1 MSSRHRPHPLR
12 RTLFTAAVLGATL
25 SLAACSAA
33 SPATSPVPAGETG
46 SAPAEAPREKVRI
59 ILDWTPN
66 TNHTGLYV
74 AQEKGYYDDAGIEVE
89 ILPFSQSGVEAVL
102 AAGGAEFGISGSSA
116 LIPARAAGQEIK
128 AVEVIV
134 HKPAMSLGV
143 AADRSDI
150 SRPRDLDGKIYA
162 GFGLPWET
170 ALVEQVIRQDGGA
183 GEFQSV
189 ALSTA
194 AYEAVYS
201 GAADFAQPLVT
212 WEGIEADLHDTPLK
226 YFDPRDY
233 GVPADYPLVI
243 AGVESFL
250 ESSPDAARAFVE
262 ATQQGYT
269 WAADNPAEAADLL
282 IAANPEV
289 LKNPDL
295 VKRSQELLSAE
306 YFRGPD
312 GTVGFSDPAIW
323 QGYADWLHGIGSLT
337 DADGNPAQ
345 EAPRAED
352 LYTNEFLAS

>member
-1 MSSRHRPHPLR
+1 MSLRNRPRRLR
-12 RTLFTAAVLGATL
+12 RGALAALVAGTALT
-25 SLAACSAA
+25 LAACSTASQAGTPAPQPASEPAA
-33 SPATSPVPAGETG
+33 
-46 SAPAEAPREKVRI
+46 REKVRI

-66 TNHTGLYV
+66 TNHTGLFV
-74 AQEKGYYDDAGIEVE
+74 AREKGFYDEAGIDVE
-89 ILPFSQSGVEAVL
+89 ILPFSQSGVEAAL

-116 LIPARAAGQEIK
+116 LTPARAAGQQIK
-128 AVEVIV
+128 AVEVVV
-134 HKPAMSLGV
+134 HKPAMEIGV
-143 AADRSDI
+143 AADRDDI
-150 SRPRDLDGKIYA
+150 TRPRDLDGNIYA
-162 GFGLPWET
+162 GFGLPWED
-170 ALVEQVIRQDGGA
+170 ALVKQVIREDGGK

-189 ALSTA
+189 SLSTA

-212 WEGIEADLHDTPLK
+212 WEGIEAELHGTPLK

-250 ESSPDAARAFVE
+250 TSKPDAARAFVQ
-262 ATQQGYT
+262 ATQKGYT
-269 WAADNPAEAADLL
+269 WAADNPGEAADLL

-312 GTVGFSDPAIW
+312 GKVGFSDAAVW
-323 QGYADWLHGIGSLT
+323 QDYADWLLSIGSLT
-337 DADGNPAQ
+337 DADGNPAS

-352 LYTNEFLAS
+352 LFTNEFLAP